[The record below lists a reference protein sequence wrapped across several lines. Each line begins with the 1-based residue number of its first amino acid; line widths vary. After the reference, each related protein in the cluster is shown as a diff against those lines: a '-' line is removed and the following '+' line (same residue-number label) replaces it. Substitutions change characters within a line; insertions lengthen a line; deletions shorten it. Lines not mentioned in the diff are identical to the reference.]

1 MQEGQRGLGVAYG
14 ASQPLV
20 GNLSRAS
27 FTALVS
33 SFSPPNSPEVSYVAK
48 YVLN

>member
-33 SFSPPNSPEVSYVAK
+33 SFSPPNSPEVN
-48 YVLN
+48 VLN